1 MGTTCLG
8 AAGAGVAGSVPTV
21 VVVVGAAGVNS
32 GGVRGEAMSKDNLFP
47 ALAVAFLGVLV
58 TVIVG
63 VLGKPLGVD
72 STGV

>member
-8 AAGAGVAGSVPTV
+8 AAGAGATGSVPAV
-21 VVVVGAAGVNS
+21 VVVVDAVGVTS

-47 ALAVAFLGVLV
+47 ALAVAFLGVFV
-58 TVIVG
+58 SVIVG
-63 VLGKPLGVD
+63 VLGNSVGVD